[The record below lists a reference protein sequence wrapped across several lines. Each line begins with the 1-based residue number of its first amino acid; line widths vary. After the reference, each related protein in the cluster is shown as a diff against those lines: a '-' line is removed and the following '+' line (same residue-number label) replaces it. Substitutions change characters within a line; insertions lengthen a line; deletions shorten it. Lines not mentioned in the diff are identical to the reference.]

1 MRMSNRLN
9 QSAEKFRNFRVKNF
23 AERNKLAD
31 FDIHSVGFNF
41 GIGAFGY
48 FNSHE
53 LKAGDYL
60 ILRHI

>member
-1 MRMSNRLN
+1 MVYISPIKNSDISALKILLRAISSLTLMFIRL
-9 QSAEKFRNFRVKNF
+9 
-23 AERNKLAD
+23 D
-31 FDIHSVGFNF
+31 FNF